1 MCLGENNG
9 KTPERKGGF
18 LYEGAVVAR
27 AAGAHRLV
35 WPTSNWPAGRLQLRS
50 IISCTWNRIRILIVS
65 QRVPRPITP
74 HGWQDGFQ
82 IPGQF
87 AQSRSTEAS
96 LLDVRFQDQA
106 VLDRGRLD
114 LIAHCRRTHD
124 LACLQ

>member
-18 LYEGAVVAR
+18 LHEGELVAR

-65 QRVPRPITP
+65 QRVSPPYYPLMAGR
-74 HGWQDGFQ
+74 

-87 AQSRSTEAS
+87 TQSRSTEAS